1 MADAEVKLNFTAQVE
16 QARAAIA
23 EIAAAMEKIQGSGG
37 FMRPEDAA
45 LLNEMQGQLV
55 AYKARLDELSAAY
68 RALQSGGGQANEQAL
83 AQIKELQEEVARLTK
98 TQDDLLKKVVDLQV
112 ANNEL
117 KGAAAG
123 VSAETEK
130 AGRDGVRVVRSMR
143 GAVANFIRD
152 LARGKLAVR
161 ELGLALK
168 GLAYSTVVLGAIQL
182 AMEGIGLVWEKI
194 KGVFSASE
202 EEMEAAREAA
212 EKAKEQLEDAKREA
226 ERAAGEVQ
234 RLKEKL
240 AEKEAAE
247 TLKETL
253 AAITAEYVAQRDAVD
268 ATLAAVK
275 EQAQVKARER
285 AAEKAAKTGELDM
298 ELLDLEERFVN
309 GDIGKR
315 DYIVQKAEIEK
326 RKREEARVAEVDAA
340 EIERDAA
347 AARTKAAKAEL
358 KNAQDRVTD
367 AEEEAGKYATDDDV
381 KLAEAK
387 YDAQHKKV
395 VALRAKA
402 DKLESDFLNKYFN
415 EDMTF
420 KHDVSIYSE
429 EYEADRLALERAKKI
444 ADEEGEK
451 QPAMQ
456 REIKALKDSA
466 AKGKEASTRLNEE
479 RKTAEKL
486 EKDADAAVKAEEK
499 ANAALAETLA
509 KTAREGGQDDRMTG
523 KRVDI
528 ELAKIAKDERGKAG
542 KAADT
547 DSRKR
552 GQLQAKL
559 DKLMGDVQMAADTQD
574 DLKDDARA
582 VDAVD
587 KFVTAN
593 AEAMR
598 KYGVD
603 VSRLISLTDKLR
615 LIQADDQKQMNSI
628 RSRLDALERDVQR
641 NANFNRKS

>member
-37 FMRPEDAA
+37 LMRPEDAA

-55 AYKARLDELSAAY
+55 AYKARLDELSASY

-143 GAVANFIRD
+143 GAIANFIRD

-161 ELGLALK
+161 ELGVALK
-168 GLAYSTVVLGAIQL
+168 GLMYSTVVLGAIQL
-182 AMEGIGLVWEKI
+182 AMEGIGWAWEKI
-194 KGVFSASE
+194 KGVFGYSK
-202 EEMEAAREAA
+202 EEMEAAEEAA
-212 EKAKEQLEDAKREA
+212 KKAQEELADAKREA
-226 ERAAGEVQ
+226 EKAADEVQ

-247 TLKETL
+247 TLKKTL
-253 AAITAEYVAQRDAVD
+253 ADITAEYVAQRDAVD
-268 ATLAAVK
+268 ATLAALK

-367 AEEEAGKYATDDDV
+367 AATEAGKYATDDDV
-381 KLAEAK
+381 KLAEK
-387 YDAQHKKV
+387 EYDSHHKKV
-395 VALRAKA
+395 VKLRAKA
-402 DKLESDFLNKYFN
+402 DKIESDFLNKYFN
-415 EDMTF
+415 KDMTLKNGIF
-420 KHDVSIYSE
+420 TDSK
-429 EYEADRLALERAKKI
+429 EYRADKLAVERAKKI
-444 ADEEGEK
+444 ADEEGAK

-466 AKGKEASTRLNEE
+466 AKGKEASARLNEE

-499 ANAALAETLA
+499 ANAALTETLA
-509 KTAREGGQDDRMTG
+509 RTSREGGLDDRMTG

-528 ELAKIAKDERGKAG
+528 EIAKIDKEEKTKG
-542 KAADT
+542 DT
-547 DSRKR
+547 KR

-559 DKLMGDVQMAADTQD
+559 DKLVGDVKMAADTQG
-574 DLKDDARA
+574 DLDDDARA

-593 AEAMR
+593 AEAIR
-598 KYGVD
+598 RYGVD

-615 LIQADDQKQMNSI
+615 LIQADDQRQMNGI

-641 NANFNRKS
+641 NANFNKKS

>member
-23 EIAAAMEKIQGSGG
+23 EISAAMEKIQGSGG

-68 RALQSGGGQANEQAL
+68 ERLKSSGGEANGRAL

-98 TQDDLLKKVVDLQV
+98 VQDDLLKKVVDLQV

-123 VSAETEK
+123 VSTETEK

-182 AMEGIGLVWEKI
+182 AMEGIGWAWEKI
-194 KGVFSASE
+194 KDVFGYSK
-202 EEMEAAREAA
+202 EEMEAAEEAAKKAQEELADAKMEA
-212 EKAKEQLEDAKREA
+212 EKAAD
-226 ERAAGEVQ
+226 EVQ

-247 TLKETL
+247 TLKKTL
-253 AAITAEYVAQRDAVD
+253 ADITAEYVAQRDAVD
-268 ATLAAVK
+268 ATLAALK

-367 AEEEAGKYATDDDV
+367 AETEAGKYATDDDV
-381 KLAEAK
+381 KLAESE
-387 YDAQHKKV
+387 YDAHHKKV
-395 VALRAKA
+395 VKLRAKA

-415 EDMTF
+415 KDMTPKF
-420 KHDVSIYSE
+420 ESFHLQPVLLENPE
-429 EYEADRLALERAKKI
+429 EYAADRRALERAKKI
-444 ADEEGEK
+444 ADEEGAK
-451 QPAMQ
+451 QPVMQ

-466 AKGKEASTRLNEE
+466 AKGKEASARLNEE

-499 ANAALAETLA
+499 ANAALTETLA
-509 KTAREGGQDDRMTG
+509 RTAREGGLDDRMTG

-528 ELAKIAKDERGKAG
+528 EIARIDKDEKT
-542 KAADT
+542 KEDT
-547 DSRKR
+547 KR

-559 DKLMGDVQMAADTQD
+559 DKLMGDVQMAADSQKLD
-574 DLKDDARA
+574 DDARA

-615 LIQADDQKQMNSI
+615 LIQADDQRQMNGI

-641 NANFNRKS
+641 NANFNKKS

>member
-45 LLNEMQGQLV
+45 LLNEMQGQLA

-68 RALQSGGGQANEQAL
+68 DRLKSSGGEANGRALV
-83 AQIKELQEEVARLTK
+83 QIKELQEEVARLTK
-98 TQDDLLKKVVDLQV
+98 VQDDLLKKVVDLQV

-168 GLAYSTVVLGAIQL
+168 GLMYSTVVLGAIQL
-182 AMEGIGLVWEKI
+182 AMEGIGWAWEKI
-194 KGVFSASE
+194 KDVFGYSK
-202 EEMEAAREAA
+202 EEMEAAEEAA
-212 EKAKEQLEDAKREA
+212 KKAQEELAEAKKEA
-226 ERAAGEVQ
+226 EAAADEVQ

-247 TLKETL
+247 TLKKTL

-285 AAEKAAKTGELDM
+285 AAEAAAKTGELDM
-298 ELLDLEERFVN
+298 ELLGLEERFVA
-309 GDIGKR
+309 GDIDKR

-347 AARTKAAKAEL
+347 AARTKAAKSEL

-367 AEEEAGKYATDDDV
+367 EAT
-381 KLAEAK
+381 KLAKMTSPEQAEIEQ
-387 YDAQHKKV
+387 A
-395 VALRAKA
+395 
-402 DKLESDFLNKYFN
+402 KLEELETKLKQLK
-415 EDMTF
+415 EEP
-420 KHDVSIYSE
+420 DVYDPKTGKLIDHRGE
-429 EYEADRLALERAKKI
+429 ILALMDEIETQKGV
-444 ADEEGEK
+444 AD
-451 QPAMQ
+451 A
-456 REIKALKDSA
+456 A
-466 AKGKEASTRLNEE
+466 AKSARQYQETARRLEEE

-486 EKDADAAVKAEEK
+486 EKDADAAVKAEQK
-499 ANAALAETLA
+499 ANAALTETLA
-509 KTAREGGQDDRMTG
+509 RTSREGGLDDRMTG

-528 ELAKIAKDERGKAG
+528 EIAKIDKEEKTKG
-542 KAADT
+542 DT
-547 DSRKR
+547 KR

-559 DKLMGDVQMAADTQD
+559 DKLVGDVQMAADTQD
-574 DLKDDARA
+574 DLDDDARA

-598 KYGVD
+598 RYGVD

-615 LIQADDQKQMNSI
+615 LIQADDQRQMNSI